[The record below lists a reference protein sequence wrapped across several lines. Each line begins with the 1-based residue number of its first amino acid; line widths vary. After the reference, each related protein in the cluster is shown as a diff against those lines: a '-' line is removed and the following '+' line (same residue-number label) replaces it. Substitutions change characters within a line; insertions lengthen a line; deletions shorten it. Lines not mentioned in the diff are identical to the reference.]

1 MKLELT
7 EIHWLDDGRQLSLQ
21 ELTELSGL
29 TTSDLQRLIDCGVL
43 APLESAGPQP
53 AFTVASLAAARSAA
67 RLRADFELD
76 VQGMTL
82 ALALLERIH
91 ALEDELQRVRARM
104 PHPLF

>member
-7 EIHWLDDGRQLSLQ
+7 EIHWLDDGRQLSMD
-21 ELTELSGL
+21 ELVELSGL
-29 TTSDLQRLIDCGVL
+29 TSDDVHRMIDCGVL
-43 APLESAGPQP
+43 APLDAAGNQP
-53 AFTVASLAAARSAA
+53 AFTASSLTAARSAA

-91 ALEDELQRVRARM
+91 ALEDELQRLRART
-104 PHPLF
+104 PRPLL